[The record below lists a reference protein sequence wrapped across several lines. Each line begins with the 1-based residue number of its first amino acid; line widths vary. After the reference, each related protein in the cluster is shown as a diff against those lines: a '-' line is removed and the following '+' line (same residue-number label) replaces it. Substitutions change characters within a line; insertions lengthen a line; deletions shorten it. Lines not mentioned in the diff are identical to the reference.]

1 MDRQPI
7 SRKGYDKIKAEIDK
21 LEDDLQHVAVQI
33 KAAREEG
40 DLSEN
45 AEYHGQRETQGM
57 LQAKVH
63 QLKSKL
69 ADCYIVDPATMP
81 KDLVNFGS
89 IVTVKDVSDG
99 MEEQYMLV
107 GPGEEDYN
115 TEPMKILTSSP
126 IAQGLIGKKVGDRSD
141 VDIPAGKVTFE
152 IVAISFEEE

>member
-7 SRKGYDKIKAEIDK
+7 SRKGYDKIKAEIAK
-21 LEDDLQHVAVQI
+21 LEDDISHVAEQI
-33 KAAREEG
+33 KLAREEG

-57 LQAKVH
+57 LQAKVN

-69 ADCYIVDPATMP
+69 ADCYIVDRSSMP
-81 KDLVNFGS
+81 KDEVCFGA

-99 MEEQYMLV
+99 MEEQYELV

-115 TEPMKILTSSP
+115 SEPMKILTNSP
-126 IAQGLIGKKVGDRSD
+126 IAQGLMGKKVGDQTE
-141 VDIPAGKVTFE
+141 VEIPAGKVTFE
-152 IVAISFEEE
+152 IVAIDIGDE

>member
-21 LEDDLQHVAVQI
+21 LEDELSHVAVQI

-57 LQAKVH
+57 LQAKVN

-69 ADCYIVDPATMP
+69 ADC
-81 KDLVNFGS
+81 
-89 IVTVKDVSDG
+89 
-99 MEEQYMLV
+99 
-107 GPGEEDYN
+107 
-115 TEPMKILTSSP
+115 SSWTR
-126 IAQGLIGKKVGDRSD
+126 AS
-141 VDIPAGKVTFE
+141 
-152 IVAISFEEE
+152 

>member
-21 LEDDLQHVAVQI
+21 LEDEIANVAVKI
-33 KAAREEG
+33 KEAREEG

-57 LQAKVH
+57 LQAKVN

-81 KDLVNFGS
+81 KDQVNFGS

-99 MEEQYMLV
+99 LEEQYMLV

-115 TEPMKILTSSP
+115 SDPMKILTSSP
-126 IAQGLIGKKVGDRSD
+126 IAQGLIGKKVGETTE
-141 VDIPAGKVTFE
+141 VEIPAGKVTFE
-152 IVAISFEEE
+152 VVAIDFEEE